1 LTQGLHVWGDAGAP
15 EVYLLHCTLAHGGAW
30 KRLARR
36 LSGRFHMVAPD
47 MVGHGAGPPGDRDR
61 DFHDESTE
69 YALRHMPEGPVHLVG
84 HSFGATVVLR
94 LAIEAPGRVASLT
107 LIEPVLFAA
116 APDGAEKRANADT
129 LGRMGPMIDAG
140 DEAGAARLFL
150 SVWGSGEDFD
160 RLPPGEAARMAG
172 QMWMIPAQRASLH
185 DDAANLLPR
194 LGGVACPV
202 LLIEGALSPP
212 VIGRI
217 LDRLE
222 AGLGDVRRARILG
235 AGTWCRSP
243 MPTRLPRHSARS
255 STRLAEGPENACFPS
270 EKTRVFH
277 PVSRAENAPPQSTQ
291 LAIRASTSAS
301 VLDQSQTSRQATGVA
316 GSPSS
321 AVSPG

>member
-1 LTQGLHVWGDAGAP
+1 
-15 EVYLLHCTLAHGGAW
+15 LHCTLAHGGAW

-222 AGLGDVRRARILG
+222 VGLGDVRRARILG
-235 AGTWCRSP
+235 AGHMVPIT
-243 MPTRLPRHSARS
+243 HADEV
-255 STRLAEGPENACFPS
+255 AETLGAFFDTAGGGAG
-270 EKTRVFH
+270 KRVF
-277 PVSRAENAPPQSTQ
+277 
-291 LAIRASTSAS
+291 S
-301 VLDQSQTSRQATGVA
+301 V
-316 GSPSS
+316 
-321 AVSPG
+321 